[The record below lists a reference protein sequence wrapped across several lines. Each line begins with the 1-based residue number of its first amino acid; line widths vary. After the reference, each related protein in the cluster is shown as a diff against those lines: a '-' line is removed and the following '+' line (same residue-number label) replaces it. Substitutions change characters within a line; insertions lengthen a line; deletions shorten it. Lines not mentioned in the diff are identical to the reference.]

1 MGTRDL
7 GACIKLACLAVGGVE
22 RAKVFVACVI
32 GERDV
37 GTKDVGASVEG
48 AVVMVGWCRGNHRVT
63 SW

>member
-7 GACIKLACLAVGGVE
+7 GACIKLACLAVGGEE

-48 AVVMVGWCRGNHRVT
+48 AVVAMG
-63 SW
+63 